1 MKKIKYHYNKHSL
14 RYEQVQVSIWV
25 KLFRAVSFI
34 STSLVFSLIL
44 VFVLY
49 RYLDSPKEKAMR
61 REIEEMRSQ
70 YDLNKKKLAQMDAV
84 LQGLQNRDD
93 NIYRVIFEAEP
104 IPTTV
109 RQAGTGGANRYKEL
123 EEYDNSDLMVET
135 AKQMDKVSKQLY
147 IQSKSYD
154 EINRLIKNKEIML
167 SSIPAIQPVP
177 NKNLTRVASGYG
189 FRIHPIYK
197 TRKMHYGM
205 DFTAPVGSPIYAT
218 GDGVVKEADY
228 DKGGFGNHV
237 VIDHGFGY
245 ETVYGHMSVIKAKA
259 GQKVKRGDLIGQVGN
274 SGTSTGPHLH
284 YEVVKN
290 GNRINPINY
299 YYNDLSPAEFEKMLE
314 LSSNSS
320 QSFD

>member
-205 DFTAPVGSPIYAT
+205 DFTAPVSSPIYAT

-259 GQKVKRGDLIGQVGN
+259 GQKVKRGDEKKAYGN
-274 SGTSTGPHLH
+274 A
-284 YEVVKN
+284 K
-290 GNRINPINY
+290 RIRI
-299 YYNDLSPAEFEKMLE
+299 KR
-314 LSSNSS
+314 
-320 QSFD
+320 Q